1 MLKVKDQKSK
11 YLPRTCF
18 GVKNF
23 ASGCHSDSGLS
34 GEKSPKTLSMFA
46 ILFILLFSSNLN
58 AQIFS
63 EKDIEICNSKFKLA
77 VDKNLSQK
85 PLNHIIIEIG
95 KSFIGTEY
103 VAHTIEK
110 DGEEQLVINLAGLD
124 CTTFLESTFALARNV
139 KSGKNDF
146 ENYASELTFIRYRDG
161 KIDQYPSR
169 LHYFS
174 DWIYNNTGKGLV
186 KDVTKEI
193 GGEEIKFKVSYM
205 SSNPE
210 SYKHLKENP
219 DFIPVI
225 KTQET
230 EISKRVYYYIPKS
243 RVKSVETKIEDGDL
257 IAITSSVKGLDI
269 NHIGFAV
276 KMQNGRIHFLH
287 APLVGAKVEITPEP
301 LDEYLMKIKRHTG
314 IVVLRVIE

>member
-1 MLKVKDQKSK
+1 MSKS
-11 YLPRTCF
+11 LPRTCF
-18 GVKNF
+18 GVKSF
-23 ASGCHSDSGLS
+23 ASVSHS
-34 GEKSPKTLSMFA
+34 ERREESPSALGILAIVLTLLVS
-46 ILFILLFSSNLN
+46 LNLN

-63 EKDIEICNSKFKLA
+63 EKDVAICNSKFELA
-77 VDKNLSQK
+77 ISKSLAEK
-85 PLNHIIIEIG
+85 PLNEIIIEVG

-103 VAHTIEK
+103 VAHAIEK
-110 DGEEQLVINLAGLD
+110 DGEEQLVINLTGLD
-124 CTTFLESTFALARNV
+124 CTTFLESTFALARNI
-139 KSGKNDF
+139 KSGKTDF
-146 ENYASELTFIRYRDG
+146 EDYKSELTFIRYRDG

-174 DWIYNNTGKGLV
+174 DWIYDNIKKSII

-193 GGEEIKFKVSYM
+193 GGEETIFNVSYM

-225 KTQET
+225 NKQED
-230 EISKRVYYYIPKS
+230 EINKRIYHYIPKS
-243 RVKSVETKIEDGDL
+243 RVKSVENKIETGDL

-269 NHIGFAV
+269 NHVGFAV
-276 KMQNGRIHFLH
+276 KMENGRIHFLH
-287 APLVGAKVEITPEP
+287 APLIGAKVQITPEP